1 MSTNPP
7 DGFTGKTIRRT
18 VERRSGKDRRQNSED
33 RRGNIRFELDKEP
46 RRSGVDR
53 RKGDTNWTQDPDVKR
68 NRKD

>member
-1 MSTNPP
+1 MSTDPS

-18 VERRSGKDRRQNSED
+18 VERRSGKDRRQNTED
-33 RRGNIRFELDKEP
+33 RRGSIRFELDKEP

-68 NRKD
+68 NRKE